1 MAPREQQQNPGCQEE
16 MNTPQQHWEHTAAT
30 MRMSCHTEASLS
42 DRCRGLS
49 DRKKRELGALDYFVS
64 ARTNKD

>member
-1 MAPREQQQNPGCQEE
+1 VNSSKILAVRKRYL
-16 MNTPQQHWEHTAAT
+16 NTPQQHWEHTAAT